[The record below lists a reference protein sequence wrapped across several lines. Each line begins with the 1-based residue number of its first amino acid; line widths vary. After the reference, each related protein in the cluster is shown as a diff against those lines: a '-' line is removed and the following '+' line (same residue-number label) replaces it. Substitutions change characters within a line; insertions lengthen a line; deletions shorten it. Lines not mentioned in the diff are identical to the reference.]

1 MPVFIRTDVE
11 MKEILARIEK
21 SKTRDAD
28 LNVILLA
35 DTLMMLGRVL
45 RMPFMIRG
53 TNTIRKLVAKWP

>member
-1 MPVFIRTDVE
+1 